1 MYARTIEVTD
11 RVDNCYTVTRIVC
24 IFMQSVIRIIRL
36 NLSISEAMIK
46 QKKKKK
52 KKREGRRE
60 GERKERMT
68 RKYARTFFLDR
79 ANILFFSDIR
89 TRYLYS
95 SRSFKT
101 NVNMLAINY
110 SLVVYRFYR

>member
-24 IFMQSVIRIIRL
+24 IFMESVIRIIRL
-36 NLSISEAMIK
+36 NLSSETMIK
-46 QKKKKK
+46 QKKRKKK
-52 KKREGRRE
+52 KEEKEKG
-60 GERKERMT
+60 RKEWRENT
-68 RKYARTFFLDR
+68 RVHAFLIEQTFF
-79 ANILFFSDIR
+79 FFFLDIR

-110 SLVVYRFYR
+110 SLVV

>member
-52 KKREGRRE
+52 KKKKKKEKKEEKEKG
-60 GERKERMT
+60 RKE
-68 RKYARTFFLDR
+68 
-79 ANILFFSDIR
+79 
-89 TRYLYS
+89 
-95 SRSFKT
+95 
-101 NVNMLAINY
+101 
-110 SLVVYRFYR
+110 

>member
-52 KKREGRRE
+52 KKKEKKEEKEKG
-60 GERKERMT
+60 RKEWRENT
-68 RKYARTFFLDR
+68 RVHAFLIEQTFF
-79 ANILFFSDIR
+79 FFQISVRVTYTHRDH
-89 TRYLYS
+89 L
-95 SRSFKT
+95 KQ
-101 NVNMLAINY
+101 M
-110 SLVVYRFYR
+110 